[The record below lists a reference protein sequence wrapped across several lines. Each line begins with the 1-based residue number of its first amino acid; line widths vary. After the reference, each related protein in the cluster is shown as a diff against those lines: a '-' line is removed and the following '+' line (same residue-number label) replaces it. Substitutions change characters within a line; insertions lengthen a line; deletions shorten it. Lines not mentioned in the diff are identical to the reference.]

1 MYYRAAYALLDHM
14 NGHWHLQ
21 PAFSYPVLAL
31 VVLGLLVVLV
41 LRPTF
46 GKLTAWQRMA
56 LVGTRMLVVLLILL
70 ALLRPTRVHTS
81 RESLTAT
88 LIILF
93 DKSRSM
99 QLPSSTQGKDR
110 WQDQIDALVNATP
123 NLKAIS
129 EKLELKI
136 YAYDSELHSIEF
148 DGQALKLPE
157 SADGEQTDIGSAIH
171 EAVTREAG
179 NRLAG
184 VVLLGDGTQTAY
196 DPEIDVREAVRELA
210 RMDYPLYCVG
220 FGPPSGTTQSRD
232 IAMENLQD
240 KFTVFV
246 KNEVAVRAMVRI
258 SGYVNQNVP
267 VELVAINSKGVEK
280 TVGTAN
286 ARAREDGEQ
295 VAVQISYVPQAAG
308 QYKLT
313 MRAATRPDELVVQN
327 NHLTAFLTVLE
338 GGLNVLYLYGDRL
351 GEQSKL
357 RESVN
362 ASPDIDMNH
371 VFVDRKTRSQWPLD
385 FGDTFTKPQ
394 YDVLLLEDIDADAL
408 GPENLA
414 AIAKAVDAGKG
425 LMMLGGFHSFGP
437 GGYSKSPL
445 ADVLPVRMDST
456 RQESGIGSRVVREL
470 HLWGNVRMLPSQR
483 PHPITR
489 LGPAAQNDSLW
500 RQLPELTGANRFAGV
515 KQRAQILAETEQQ
528 QPLLVAGEYGD
539 GRTLAFAGNSTVR
552 WWRYGFDSQHRR
564 FWRQVVL
571 WLVGRNQLNE
581 NDVWV
586 ELEQRRYNPGSRVVF
601 TAGAKTP
608 DGDTINDANFE
619 VKVTGP
625 DGKEYQTVISKDLDK
640 IVGAVDNVRQPGQY
654 IVSVTASIDRPIGS
668 TTAEFIV
675 FDRDI
680 ELSNPDAD
688 FLQLER
694 LAAQT
699 KHVGGRMLAAEELP
713 ALLDEIYRLPPKME
727 FEQEQKWQLGDTAID
742 AWLFFLALL
751 GILTAEWVL
760 RKRWGLV

>member
-1 MYYRAAYALLDHM
+1 
-14 NGHWHLQ
+14 
-21 PAFSYPVLAL
+21 VLAL
-31 VVLGLLVVLV
+31 VVIGLLVVLV
-41 LRPTF
+41 LKPTY
-46 GKLTAWQRMA
+46 GKLAGWQR
-56 LVGTRMLVVLLILL
+56 LTLIGTRLLVVLLILL

-88 LIILF
+88 LIVLF

-123 NLKAIS
+123 NLRAVA
-129 EKLELKI
+129 EKLELRI
-136 YAYDSELHSIEF
+136 YAYDAELHSIEF
-148 DGQALKLPE
+148 DGQTLKLPE
-157 SADGEQTDIGSAIH
+157 GPDGEQTDIGSAIH
-171 EAVTREAG
+171 EAVVRESG

-196 DPEIDVREAVRELA
+196 DPEVDMREAVRDLA
-210 RMDYPLYCVG
+210 RMDYPLYCIG

-246 KNEVAVRAMVRI
+246 RNEVAVRAVVRI

-267 VELVAINSKGVEK
+267 VELIAIDAAGVE
-280 TVGTAN
+280 TRVGTATIK
-286 ARAREDGEQ
+286 AQEDGQQ
-295 VAVQISYVPQAAG
+295 VPVQISYVPQAAG
-308 QYKLT
+308 RYKLT
-313 MRAATRPDELVVQN
+313 MRAAARPDELVIQN

-351 GEQSKL
+351 GEQRKL

-362 ASPDIDMNH
+362 ASPDVDLNH

-385 FGDTFTKPQ
+385 FGETFTRPKF
-394 YDVLLLEDIDADAL
+394 DVLLLEDIDADAL
-408 GPENLA
+408 GKENID
-414 AIAKAVDAGKG
+414 AIAKAVENGKG
-425 LMMLGGFHSFGP
+425 LMMIGGFHSFGP
-437 GGYSKSPL
+437 GGYDKTAL
-445 ADVLPVRMDST
+445 ADALPVRMNST
-456 RQESGIGSRVVREL
+456 RQEPGIDSRVLREM
-470 HLWGNVRMLPSQR
+470 HLWGNVRMMPSER
-483 PHPITR
+483 PHPIMR
-489 LGPAAQNDSLW
+489 LGPEAENEILW
-500 RQLPELTGANRFAGV
+500 QQLPELTGANRFAGV
-515 KQRAQILAETEQQ
+515 KQRAQILAETEQGQ
-528 QPLLVAGEYGD
+528 AILVAGEYGS
-539 GRTLAFAGNSTVR
+539 GRSLAFAGNSTIR
-552 WWRYGFDSQHRR
+552 WWRYGKDAQHRR
-564 FWRQVVL
+564 FWRQIVL
-571 WLVGRNQLNE
+571 WLVGRDQLNR

-608 DGDTINDANFE
+608 DGDTISDANFE

-625 DGKEYQTVISKDLDK
+625 DGKEYSAVISKDLDK
-640 IVGAVDNVRQPGQY
+640 IVGAVDDVRKPGQY
-654 IVSVTASIDRPIGS
+654 TVTVTASTERPIGS

-699 KHVGGRMLAAEELP
+699 KHVGGKLLAAEELP
-713 ALLDEIYRLPPKME
+713 ALLDEIYQQPPKME
-727 FEQEQKWQLGDTAID
+727 FEQQQKWQLGDTALD
-742 AWLFFLALL
+742 AWLFFMAMLA
-751 GILTAEWVL
+751 ILTAEWVL